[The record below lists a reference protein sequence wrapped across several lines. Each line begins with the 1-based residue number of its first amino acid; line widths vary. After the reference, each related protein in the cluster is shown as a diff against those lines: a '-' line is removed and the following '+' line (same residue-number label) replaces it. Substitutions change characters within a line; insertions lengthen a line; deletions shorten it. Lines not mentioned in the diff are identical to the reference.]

1 MEKEKMATRVNLSG
15 RVYKNTFIRLAW
27 RRKNVFNAGNDEI
40 ALNNF
45 IRNTN
50 LRCAPGHIDL
60 DPRSIRWHLELLQ
73 VFLNLG

>member
-1 MEKEKMATRVNLSG
+1 M
-15 RVYKNTFIRLAW
+15 
-27 RRKNVFNAGNDEI
+27 FNAGNDEI

-60 DPRSIRWHLELLQ
+60 DPLVSRAIAS
-73 VFLNLG
+73 FS

>member
-1 MEKEKMATRVNLSG
+1 M
-15 RVYKNTFIRLAW
+15 
-27 RRKNVFNAGNDEI
+27 FNAGNDEI

-60 DPRSIRWHLELLQ
+60 DSRSIGWHLELLQ